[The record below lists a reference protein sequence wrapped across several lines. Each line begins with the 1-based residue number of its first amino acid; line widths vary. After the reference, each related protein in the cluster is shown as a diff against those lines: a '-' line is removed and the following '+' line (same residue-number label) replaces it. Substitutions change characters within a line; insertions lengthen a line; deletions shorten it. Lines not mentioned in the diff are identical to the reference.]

1 MRLLAEKVTCLR
13 WSTKV
18 ELMSRSVAKFLKFR
32 FCFTVLIWVST
43 IAACLYRVQLV
54 KVNSG
59 QFGLSLDKVKW
70 ARNFSFPSVLS
81 RFHGNR
87 ELEGIGNSCHWI
99 HRLPQFFPELWSLF
113 RFTFIARKW
122 VKPSS
127 GAPLV
132 VKIGRVSSSLYSEHL
147 SISDVKI
154 CDRINM
160 TITRGFY
167 IWICRSR
174 SSQHERVE
182 SIGWCICVL
191 QCPECSHK
199 LVLSFR
205 GSAVVIFEGILSS
218 DLFLLRSWDANDFIL
233 LKEFLGFSR
242 GCTVAALSETRD
254 FESKNLH
261 RFASIN
267 FRRKRAKV
275 LF

>member
-1 MRLLAEKVTCLR
+1 MG
-13 WSTKV
+13 S
-18 ELMSRSVAKFLKFR
+18 ELFFPFFSLTFSWQSRSCRHREQFPLNSSPT
-32 FCFTVLIWVST
+32 TV
-43 IAACLYRVQLV
+43 
-54 KVNSG
+54 
-59 QFGLSLDKVKW
+59 
-70 ARNFSFPSVLS
+70 
-81 RFHGNR
+81 
-87 ELEGIGNSCHWI
+87 
-99 HRLPQFFPELWSLF
+99 FPELWSLF

-147 SISDVKI
+147 SISGVKI
-154 CDRINM
+154 CDRTNM

-167 IWICRSR
+167 IWICRPR

-218 DLFLLRSWDANDFIL
+218 DLFLLRSWDVNDFIL
-233 LKEFLGFSR
+233 LKEFLRFSR

-254 FESKNLH
+254 FEGKNLH
-261 RFASIN
+261 RFASIISGEREQKCYFSSSTDN
-267 FRRKRAKV
+267 V
-275 LF
+275 